1 MAKGSSSPISMA
13 VVGLGRAGWDI
24 HIRAIRRRKDF
35 VLTEVMDIDEG
46 RLKEAKDEFGC
57 RTFRNWKRFLRESEA
72 ELVVVAS
79 QSMDHAR
86 MSWEA
91 LEAGHNVL
99 CEKPMATRF
108 ADIDRM
114 IAAEKKSGKTLAIH
128 QNARIA
134 GDLLHI
140 KEQIRRGVLGRIF
153 AVKRAS
159 SAFSRRNDWQT
170 LHKYGGGQLNNN
182 GVHQIDQVLQIL
194 DSPAVAV
201 FGDLQQILNP
211 GDVEDHVKVVFRTE
225 SGATGDVELA
235 VSALPLTTWVVMGD
249 RGTLTSD
256 GETTRL
262 RYLEGKRKLPTIK
275 PVDASQAP
283 GRRYGTTP
291 PERLSFVEETIPSKP
306 SKTLNF
312 YDLLYDSLRK
322 GKPLLATVQSA
333 RRTMEVLRMARKGT
347 KFG

>member
-1 MAKGSSSPISMA
+1 MAKSSSAPVSTA
-13 VVGLGRAGWDI
+13 VIGLGRAGWDI
-24 HIRAIRRRKDF
+24 HIRQIRGRKDF
-35 VLTEVMDIDEG
+35 VLTEVMDINKA
-46 RLKEAKDEFGC
+46 RLKEAQDEFGC
-57 RTFRNWKRFLRESEA
+57 RTFSDYKKFLRESEA

-86 MSWEA
+86 MAWES
-91 LEAGHNVL
+91 LLAGHNVL

-108 ADIDRM
+108 SDIDKM
-114 IAAEKKSGKTLAIH
+114 IAAEKKSGKKLAIH
-128 QNARIA
+128 QNARVA
-134 GDLLHI
+134 PDLLHI
-140 KEQIRRGVLGRIF
+140 KEQLRRGVLGRIF

-182 GVHQIDQVLQIL
+182 GVHLIDQVLQIL

-235 VSALPLTTWVVMGD
+235 VSALPLPTWVVMGD

-256 GETTRL
+256 GETSRL
-262 RYLEGKRKLPTIK
+262 RYLEGEKKLPALK
-275 PVDASQAP
+275 PVDASEAP

-291 PERLSFVEETIPSKP
+291 PEKLTLVEETLPSVPAK
-306 SKTLNF
+306 KLNF
-312 YDLLYDSLRK
+312 YDLLYETLRK
-322 GKPLLATVQSA
+322 DKRLVATVESA
-333 RRTMEVLRMARKGT
+333 RRTMQVLQMARKGT
-347 KFG
+347 PFA

>member
-1 MAKGSSSPISMA
+1 MPTKSSAPVSMA

-24 HIRAIRRRKDF
+24 HIAAIRGRKDF
-35 VLTEVMDIDEG
+35 VLSEVMDIDTS
-46 RLKEAKDEFGC
+46 RLKEAQDEFGC
-57 RTFRNWKRFLRESEA
+57 RTFSNWQRFLRDSEA
-72 ELVVVAS
+72 ELVVIAT

-86 MSWEA
+86 MSWQA
-91 LEAGHNVL
+91 LLAGHHVL

-114 IAAEKKSGKTLAIH
+114 VAAEKKSGKILTIH

-134 GDLLHI
+134 PDLLHI

-170 LHKYGGGQLNNN
+170 LRKYGGGQLNNN
-182 GVHQIDQVLQIL
+182 GVHLVDQVLQIL

-235 VSALPLTTWVVMGD
+235 VSALPLPTWVVMGD

-256 GETTRL
+256 GRTSQL
-262 RYLEGKRKLPTIK
+262 RYLEGKKKLPRLK

-291 PERLSFVEETIPSKP
+291 PEKLSFVEETLPSVPAKRQ
-306 SKTLNF
+306 NF

-322 GKPLLATVQSA
+322 GKPLLATVESA
-333 RRTMEVLRMARKGT
+333 RRTMAVLNMARKGT
-347 KFG
+347 KFP